1 MLNWIYHRTSRRPH
15 SHYCFVNWITKKM
28 TLSIRSL
35 CAVALSSLI
44 LNALVQAAPDQKD
57 VLQQHDHQHAVH
69 EKRVAKGPPLMG
81 GRPLHHRA
89 ITTPPVSVYTY
100 ITPSPGATPV
110 AVTTESQI
118 VTSYVPQ
125 FTLCELPPIAFFS
138 ASAISRTSTSPAFQN
153 YSISIP
159 TDTGTCTT
167 IFDPTIT
174 MVCATTLTALDRQYT
189 VTNCNDDITFSSEY
203 GYVLA
208 TPTASGP
215 TNVPASVT
223 PAPTVETLTTY
234 FLAPWQ
240 QLTAGTAPSE
250 VDLKVCRSFTN
261 GSIECIR
268 EYQVWETSLV
278 TRTATTVTSINIST
292 TVHGASQIIIE
303 TFVANV
309 TETLTTFS
317 MSTTMDLEFETEYTT
332 TNSMNRTSTIVQ
344 STEMPFY
351 ETYTLE
357 RVSSAAPASSA
368 AVPDSSGIV
377 PPSPVASAAGSERTT
392 STVHITSTLIAGTS
406 TVTVEAEVPETK

>member
-1 MLNWIYHRTSRRPH
+1 
-15 SHYCFVNWITKKM
+15 M
-28 TLSIRSL
+28 TLSIRSF
-35 CAVALSSLI
+35 CAIALSSLI
-44 LNALVQAAPDQKD
+44 FGAVVQAAPDPDAAHK
-57 VLQQHDHQHAVH
+57 HEHHHAVH
-69 EKRVAKGPPLMG
+69 EKRLAKGPPLMG
-81 GRPLHHRA
+81 GRPRHNAA
-89 ITTPPVSVYTY
+89 IITPAPVSIYTY

-138 ASAISRTSTSPAFQN
+138 ASISRTSTSPAFQN

-189 VTNCNDDITFSSEY
+189 VTNCNDDITFSTEY

-208 TPTASGP
+208 TPTASAP
-215 TNVPASVT
+215 TNVSASIT

-250 VDLKVCRSFTN
+250 VDLKVCKSFTN

-278 TRTATTVTSINIST
+278 TKTATTVTSINIST
-292 TVHGASQIIIE
+292 TIHGASQIIVE

-332 TNSMNRTSTIVQ
+332 TNMMNRTSTVA
-344 STEMPFY
+344 PVY

-357 RVSSAAPASSA
+357 RVPTPTAASSA
-368 AVPDSSGIV
+368 AVPGNSGIV
-377 PPSPVASAAGSERTT
+377 PPSPAASAAGSERSTM
-392 STVHITSTLIAGTS
+392 TVHVTSTLIAGTS
-406 TVTVEAEVPETK
+406 TVTVQAKVPASEGSANDMAPSSETK